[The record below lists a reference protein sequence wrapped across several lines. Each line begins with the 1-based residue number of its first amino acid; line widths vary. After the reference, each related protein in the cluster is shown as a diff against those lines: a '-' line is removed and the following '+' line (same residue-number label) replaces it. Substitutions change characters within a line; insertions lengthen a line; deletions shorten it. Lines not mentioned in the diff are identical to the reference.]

1 MQTMTAGLDTPADAP
16 AVRLGQALGLAV
28 QDDKVTY
35 GTEAGIYAAAG
46 ISTVVCGPGDIAQ
59 AHKPDEF
66 VELDQLAA
74 CEAFIGRL
82 VAHLRA

>member
-1 MQTMTAGLDTPADAP
+1 MQS
-16 AVRLGQALGLAV
+16 
-28 QDDKVTY
+28 DKVTY

-46 ISTVVCGPGDIAQ
+46 ISTVVVGPGDIAQ

-66 VELDQLAA
+66 IEPAQLAD

-82 VAHLRA
+82 VDHLRG